1 MYLAYKNIYPKGNF
15 IEIADLRILE
25 LNYDIE
31 INKRNTNYPQID
43 FGNYYALIIG
53 NNNYKNLPNLN
64 TAINDAKK
72 LSEVLGRKYGF
83 TVKFIEDASE
93 SVIMGELYKLRKILK
108 ESDNLLIYYAGHG
121 SWDEEI
127 KVGYWHPID
136 SEEDNPSNW
145 ISIAD
150 ISTQLMAFKAKHIM
164 VIADACYSGT
174 LVRGLAPVQE
184 TSLDEAW
191 IKELLK
197 TKVRTAM
204 SSGNYEVVTDA
215 GDLDGHTWFTGSI
228 IKALKENE
236 SIILG
241 DQLFDKIKK
250 VVQLNTSQTPLYANM
265 FAAGSEGG
273 DFIFVRK

>member
-1 MYLAYKNIYPKGNF
+1 
-15 IEIADLRILE
+15 
-25 LNYDIE
+25 
-31 INKRNTNYPQID
+31 
-43 FGNYYALIIG
+43 
-53 NNNYKNLPNLN
+53 
-64 TAINDAKK
+64 
-72 LSEVLGRKYGF
+72 
-83 TVKFIEDASE
+83 
-93 SVIMGELYKLRKILK
+93 
-108 ESDNLLIYYAGHG
+108 
-121 SWDEEI
+121 
-127 KVGYWHPID
+127 
-136 SEEDNPSNW
+136 
-145 ISIAD
+145 
-150 ISTQLMAFKAKHIM
+150 MAFKAKHIM